1 MVIASVFSL
10 RIKTPQK
17 MIFVKM
23 GENPSG
29 ITITKNQENVSLMFC
44 ICFTTCVSSK
54 SGLGDKM
61 FPSSNLEVQ
70 GSCIQKISNPFQ
82 LKGKYNG

>member
-1 MVIASVFSL
+1 
-10 RIKTPQK
+10 

-29 ITITKNQENVSLMFC
+29 ITITKIQENVSLMFC

-61 FPSSNLEVQ
+61 FPSSNLEEQ
-70 GSCIQKISNPFQ
+70 GSCILCGGNEPITFYPKIP
-82 LKGKYNG
+82 L

>member
-1 MVIASVFSL
+1 MN
-10 RIKTPQK
+10 
-17 MIFVKM
+17 FVKM

-29 ITITKNQENVSLMFC
+29 TTITKIQENVSLMFF

-70 GSCIQKISNPFQ
+70 GSCIMCGGNEPITFYSKIP
-82 LKGKYNG
+82 L

>member
-1 MVIASVFSL
+1 
-10 RIKTPQK
+10 

-61 FPSSNLEVQ
+61 FPSSNLEDQ
-70 GSCIQKISNPFQ
+70 GSCIRKTSNKNELITNQKILFYRRQ
-82 LKGKYNG
+82 YADKR

>member
-1 MVIASVFSL
+1 MN
-10 RIKTPQK
+10 
-17 MIFVKM
+17 FVKM

-29 ITITKNQENVSLMFC
+29 ITITKIQENVSLMFF

-61 FPSSNLEVQ
+61 FPSSNPEVQ
-70 GSCIQKISNPFQ
+70 GSCIQKISNPSQ
-82 LKGKYNG
+82 QKGKRR

>member
-29 ITITKNQENVSLMFC
+29 ITITKNQENVYQM
-44 ICFTTCVSSK
+44 IYIYFTTRVSSK

-61 FPSSNLEVQ
+61 FPPSNLVEQ
-70 GSCIQKISNPFQ
+70 GSCILCDKNLLIHHHS
-82 LKGKYNG
+82 

>member
-1 MVIASVFSL
+1 
-10 RIKTPQK
+10 
-17 MIFVKM
+17 M

-29 ITITKNQENVSLMFC
+29 ITITKIQENVSLMFC

>member
-1 MVIASVFSL
+1 
-10 RIKTPQK
+10 

-29 ITITKNQENVSLMFC
+29 ITITKIQENVYQM
-44 ICFTTCVSSK
+44 IYIYFTTCVSSK

>member
-1 MVIASVFSL
+1 
-10 RIKTPQK
+10 

-29 ITITKNQENVSLMFC
+29 ITITKNNYISLMIS

-54 SGLGDKM
+54 SDLGGQDVSFIK
-61 FPSSNLEVQ
+61 PRIQ
-70 GSCIQKISNPFQ
+70 GS
-82 LKGKYNG
+82 